1 MPSRPGV
8 EVVYQAAQSE
18 GDQLGQL
25 SIAENLI
32 SQGFN
37 ALLLSPQTDSNLQPA
52 LESAEAQGIPVI
64 NVNDAVI
71 PSVRHYVGNVQ
82 RDNGVR
88 VAKWFLENRPEGG
101 KVAVIE
107 GQAGV
112 FAAGQRT
119 KGFTETITEG
129 GKFTVVASVPG
140 NWDRQLAYDAAA
152 TILQQNPDLVG
163 FYANN
168 DGMALGVVEA
178 VKAAGA
184 QDKVVV
190 FGTDGISDAYTS
202 IQAGE
207 LTGTV
212 DSFPVLTGEVAME
225 AALRLLG
232 KQDAA
237 AGRLDPAGADHQG
250 QCRDL
255 RGEGRRAAQGPAGA
269 ARRLTREPARPPIGA
284 GRPRSNRLR
293 EESDHPMN
301 TISRSPEARGYR
313 QELRARARAR
323 RRRHGGASAAPCMGC
338 SARTAP
344 ANRRCCASCPAFSVP
359 RRGTSRSMAQRVV
372 GHGPVAA
379 RRAGIAMIH
388 QELQHVPELTVAQ
401 NMFLGHPLKTAGGLL
416 VARRKQER
424 RGR

>member
-1 MPSRPGV
+1 MSLRIASLVAGCALALLTGMASAQDLAPLNSDTEASRIDWSELQGKYGDVPAVPAGAKIGGVSKTLTNEYWRSLGEGYQNYAQKHGV
-8 EVVYQAAQSE
+8 EIVYQAAQSE

-25 SIAENLI
+25 SIAETLI

-37 ALLLSPQTDSNLQPA
+37 ALLFSPQTDNNLQPA
-52 LESAEAQGIPVI
+52 LEEAESKGIPVV

-88 VAKWFLENRPEGG
+88 VAKWFLANRPQGG

-129 GKFTVVASVPG
+129 GKFEVVASVPG
-140 NWDRQLAYDAAA
+140 NWDRQLAYDNAT

-178 VKAAGA
+178 VKAAGL

-190 FGTDGISDAYTS
+190 FGTDGISDAYAS
-202 IQAGE
+202 IEAGE

-225 AALRLLG
+225 VALRLIG
-232 KQDAA
+232 KQELPRVVATPQALITKDNVETFAVKGDA
-237 AGRLDPAGADHQG
+237 
-250 QCRDL
+250 
-255 RGEGRRAAQGPAGA
+255 
-269 ARRLTREPARPPIGA
+269 
-284 GRPRSNRLR
+284 LR
-293 EESDHPMN
+293 EVLLK
-301 TISRSPEARGYR
+301 
-313 QELRARARAR
+313 Q
-323 RRRHGGASAAPCMGC
+323 
-338 SARTAP
+338 
-344 ANRRCCASCPAFSVP
+344 
-359 RRGTSRSMAQRVV
+359 
-372 GHGPVAA
+372 
-379 RRAGIAMIH
+379 AG
-388 QELQHVPELTVAQ
+388 
-401 NMFLGHPLKTAGGLL
+401 K
-416 VARRKQER
+416 
-424 RGR
+424 